1 MGIGINFFER
11 FHSSGFL
18 DQKKLAGLPEKGW
31 LAKSVTGRGERVLPA
46 TDEKMND
53 PVVEL
58 LKS

>member
-1 MGIGINFFER
+1 MGIGINFLRDFIVQA
-11 FHSSGFL
+11 SSIK
-18 DQKKLAGLPEKGW
+18 KKLAGLPEKGW

-46 TDEKMND
+46 TDEKLND